1 MSQPSQSFPGDDAH
15 QPLESGHDTVSTTQE
30 PPTTFW
36 KTMRRLGPG
45 LIIAGSIVGSGE
57 LIATT
62 KTAAEAGMSLL
73 WLIIVGCLIKVF
85 CQIELGRYTICSGQT
100 TLAALN
106 TVPGPKAKVNWIV
119 WWWLLM
125 MVASVGQLG
134 GIVGG
139 VGQSLAIAYPLTGDY
154 VQAITLPS
162 EREWK
167 RYLTWQEQL
176 PREEQRLADL
186 SGSEREELEFKLK
199 RIRQGQ
205 EFLDR
210 KLDGQAWLDT
220 LAELKDS
227 AGADTAKTQQD
238 IESLERQLE
247 RHRERIAAARA
258 AVLDLMA
265 AETPIEQAKRELAQ
279 VQISASGDAAAVAQ
293 AQQHLE
299 EVTKAQEASVKEAKA
314 KVNALLEPKTYDDKI
329 WAVIAAAVTIA
340 LLYRGRY
347 RVVENL
353 STILVV
359 TFTFVTV
366 GNVLALEMQPKFRL
380 ELSDFLR
387 GFGLPEEGGL
397 ATALATFGIIGVG
410 ATELIAYPYW
420 CLEKGYARFTGPPSP
435 DPAWER
441 RAKGWL
447 RVMHYDAFVSMI
459 IYTVATVAF
468 FLMGVAVLHKQGLVP
483 DGMRMVS
490 TLMEQYRPVFG
501 EYAQWLFLI
510 GAIAVLYSTFLVA
523 TAGHSRTYTDSLKIF
538 EVIDPNSEVA
548 HRRSISAFCIGI
560 PIVCVITY
568 ASGLNPV
575 TLVLV
580 GALMQALMLPV
591 LGFASV
597 YFRFTRTD
605 PRLKPGRVW
614 DTLLVVS
621 FLGLLVTGLWNL
633 YELFFV

>member
-1 MSQPSQSFPGDDAH
+1 
-15 QPLESGHDTVSTTQE
+15 
-30 PPTTFW
+30 
-36 KTMRRLGPG
+36 MRRLGPG

-62 KTAAEAGMSLL
+62 KTAAEAGISLL

-85 CQIELGRYTICSGQT
+85 CQIELGRYTICNGQT
-100 TLAALN
+100 TLAALD
-106 TVPGPKAKVNWIV
+106 TVPGPRAKVNWIV
-119 WWWLLM
+119 WWWFLM
-125 MVASVGQLG
+125 MLASVGQLG

-139 VGQSLAIAYPLTGDY
+139 VGQSLAIACPIYGDY
-154 VQAITLPS
+154 VRAIALPS

-167 RYLTWQEQL
+167 RYLHWEEQL
-176 PREEQRLADL
+176 PVEEQRLAEL
-186 SGSEREELEFKLK
+186 TGTERQELEAKLK
-199 RIRQGQ
+199 RIRLGQ

-210 KLDGQAWLDT
+210 KLNRQAWLDT
-220 LAELKDS
+220 LTELRESPDAGS
-227 AGADTAKTQQD
+227 AKNTRH

-247 RHRERIAAARA
+247 EHRERIVAARA
-258 AVLDLMA
+258 AVLELIA
-265 AETPIEQAKRELAQ
+265 AENPIEQAKQELAQ
-279 VQISASGDAAAVAQ
+279 VEVSPSADAASVAQ
-293 AQQHLE
+293 ARQHLE
-299 EVTKAQEASVKEAKA
+299 EVTKANEAAVKAAKA
-314 KVNALLEPKTYDDKI
+314 KVNALLEPQTRDDKI
-329 WAVIAAAVTIA
+329 WAAIAAVVTIA

-353 STILVV
+353 STVLVV

-366 GNVLALEMQPKFRL
+366 GNVIALEMQPKFRL

-387 GFGLPEEGGL
+387 GFGLPEGGGL

-420 CLEKGYARFTGPPSP
+420 CLEKGYARFTGPKSD

-459 IYTVATVAF
+459 IYTVATLAF
-468 FLMGVAVLHKQGLVP
+468 FLMGVAVLYKQGLVP

-501 EYAQWLFLI
+501 EYAPWLFLV

-523 TAGHSRTYTDSLKIF
+523 TAGHSRTYTDSLKLFDLIDANN
-538 EVIDPNSEVA
+538 EVS
-548 HRRSISAFCIGI
+548 HQRSISAFCVGI

-575 TLVLV
+575 TLVLA
-580 GALMQALMLPV
+580 GAFMQALMLPV
-591 LGFASV
+591 LGFAAV

-605 PRLKPGRVW
+605 PRLRPGRVW
-614 DTLLVVS
+614 DVLLVIS
-621 FLGLLVTGLWNL
+621 FLGLLLTGLWNL